1 MADASTSSSSSHA
14 SPRFDVNGP
23 VFYTSAALIL
33 AVVAFGAVFTE
44 TAQSVFSAVQS
55 TITTYTG
62 WFYTLAVGLFLIFAI
77 GLAVSPYGRIKLGPD
92 DSEPD
97 YSYKGWFAMLFSAGM
112 GIGLLF
118 YSVAEPVLHFLSPP
132 GGEGETVEAARQAMQ
147 ITFFHWGIH
156 AWAIYIVVGLS
167 LAYFAYRHDLPL
179 TLRSALYP
187 IAGDRIYGP
196 LGHTIDTVAVLG
208 TMFGV
213 ATSLGLGVMQ
223 VNAGLAFLLGI
234 PEATWVQL
242 LLIAGITAMATIS
255 VVLGLDGGIRRLSE
269 LNLGLGL
276 VLVSFLF
283 VAGPT
288 VFLME
293 AFVQNL
299 GGYLQSIVS
308 MTFRTYAFEGSDWQ
322 SSWTLFY
329 WAWWIAWSPFV
340 GMFIAR
346 ISRGRTIREFVTGVM
361 LVPTLV
367 TFLWLTIFGDTGIQ
381 MILNGNGNAI
391 RSAAENNIPTALFA
405 LLAEFPLA
413 SVSSGIATF
422 VVITFFVTSSDSGSL
437 VIDII
442 TSGGN
447 QNPPVAQRIFWAIT
461 EGAVAATLLLAG
473 GLGAL
478 QTAAI
483 TTALPFT
490 VVLLITCYG
499 LWKGLRR
506 DRVPPPKH
514 TRRDTPPRRSDRP
527 APSLEESRAQRPVTE
542 HAMTGA
548 ASNVDDT

>member
-1 MADASTSSSSSHA
+1 MADALSTE
-14 SPRFDVNGP
+14 SPSDTSRFEVNGP
-23 VFYTSAALIL
+23 VFYTSAVLIL
-33 AVVAFGAVFTE
+33 AVVAFGAIFTP
-44 TAQSVFSAVQS
+44 TAESVFSSVQS
-55 TITTYTG
+55 AITTYTG
-62 WFYTLAVGLFLIFAI
+62 WFYTLAVGLFLLFAI
-77 GLAVSPYGRIKLGPD
+77 GIAASPYGRIKLGPD

-97 YSYKGWFAMLFSAGM
+97 YSYKSWFAMLFSAGM

-132 GGEGETVEAARQAMQ
+132 GGGGETVDAARQAMQ

-187 IAGDRIYGP
+187 IVGDRIYGP
-196 LGHTIDTVAVLG
+196 IGHTVDTVAVLG

-223 VNAGLAFLLGI
+223 VNAGLSFLTGI
-234 PEATWVQL
+234 PETTWVQL
-242 LLIAGITAMATIS
+242 ALIAGITAMATVS

-276 VLVSFLF
+276 LLVTFLF
-283 VAGPT
+283 IAGPT

-299 GGYLQSIVS
+299 GAYFQNIVS

-346 ISRGRTIREFVTGVM
+346 ISRGRTIREFVVGVM

-367 TFLWLTIFGDTGIQ
+367 TFMWLTVFGNTGIQ
-381 MILNGNGNAI
+381 IILNGGGVALQE
-391 RSAAENNIPTALFA
+391 AVQNNIPTALFA
-405 LLAEFPLA
+405 LLNEFPLSA
-413 SVSSGIATF
+413 VSSGVATF

-442 TSGGN
+442 TSGGK
-447 QNPPVAQRIFWAIT
+447 QDPPVAQRIFWAVM
-461 EGAVAATLLLAG
+461 EGAVASVLLLAG

-490 VVLLITCYG
+490 IVLLVICYG

-506 DRVPPPKH
+506 DSVPPPSH
-514 TRRDTPPRRSDRP
+514 MRSEAPMPRQDRSPKARETNGTSSP
-527 APSLEESRAQRPVTE
+527 KKAVAGM
-542 HAMTGA
+542 A
-548 ASNVDDT
+548 DDSE

>member
-1 MADASTSSSSSHA
+1 MDDSSRSTDDAGST
-14 SPRFDVNGP
+14 PRFVVNGP
-23 VFYTSAALIL
+23 VFYTSATLIL
-33 AVVAFGAVFTE
+33 AFVVFGAVFTD
-44 TAQSVFSAVQS
+44 TAKTTFTALQSA
-55 TITTYTG
+55 ITTYSG
-62 WFYTLAVGLFLIFAI
+62 WFYTLAVGIFLVFAI
-77 GLAVSPYGRIKLGPD
+77 GLAVSPYGRIKLGPS

-97 YSYKGWFAMLFSAGM
+97 YSYTGWFAMLFSAGM

-132 GGEGETVEAARQAMQ
+132 GGSGGTVEAAREAMQ
-147 ITFFHWGIH
+147 ITFFHWGVH

-167 LAYFAYRHDLPL
+167 LAYFSYRHDLPL

-187 IAGDRIYGP
+187 IVGDRIYGP
-196 LGHTIDTVAVLG
+196 IGHAVDSVAVLG

-223 VNAGLAFLLGI
+223 VNAGLNFLVGL
-234 PEATWVQL
+234 PEDVWVQL
-242 LLIAGITAMATIS
+242 GLIGGITAMATVS
-255 VVLGLDGGIRRLSE
+255 VVLGLDSGIRRLSE

-276 VLVSFLF
+276 LLLAFLF
-283 VAGPT
+283 IAGPT

-299 GGYLQSIVS
+299 GGYLQNIVS

-346 ISRGRTIREFVTGVM
+346 ISRGRTIREFVAGVM
-361 LVPTLV
+361 LVPTAV

-381 MILNGNGNAI
+381 MILNGSGEAVQNAAQ
-391 RSAAENNIPTALFA
+391 SNIPTALFA
-405 LLAEFPLA
+405 LLESFPLA
-413 SVSSGIATF
+413 SISSGIATF

-442 TSGGN
+442 TSGGEH
-447 QNPPVAQRIFWAIT
+447 NPPVAQRIFWAVT
-461 EGAVAATLLLAG
+461 EGAVASVLLLAG
-473 GLGAL
+473 GLEAL

-490 VVLLITCYG
+490 MVLLVMCYG
-499 LWKGLRR
+499 LWTGLRR
-506 DRVPPPKH
+506 DRVPPPAH
-514 TRRDTPPRRSDRP
+514 AQRSAPARSDRP
-527 APSLEESRAQRPVTE
+527 SRSRASESASTKPAPATDDV
-542 HAMTGA
+542 A
-548 ASNVDDT
+548 A

>member
-1 MADASTSSSSSHA
+1 MDESAQATSAQTDS
-14 SPRFDVNGP
+14 RFVVNGP

-33 AVVAFGAVFTE
+33 AFVLFGAVFTE
-44 TAQSVFSAVQS
+44 TAQSIFSTVQS
-55 TITTYTG
+55 SITAYTG
-62 WFYTLAVGLFLIFAI
+62 WFYTLAVGIFLLFAI

-97 YSYKGWFAMLFSAGM
+97 YSYTGWFAMLFSAGM

-132 GGEGETVEAARQAMQ
+132 GGGEGGTVAAAGEAMQ
-147 ITFFHWGIH
+147 VTFFHWGVH

-167 LAYFAYRHDLPL
+167 LAYFSYRHDLPL

-187 IAGDRIYGP
+187 LVGDRIYGP
-196 LGHTIDTVAVLG
+196 IGHSVDTFAVLG

-223 VNAGLAFLLGI
+223 VNAGLHFLIGI
-234 PEATWVQL
+234 PEAVWVQL
-242 LLIAGITAMATIS
+242 SLIAGITGMATIS

-269 LNLGLGL
+269 LNLGLG
-276 VLVSFLF
+276 VLLLLFLF
-283 VAGPT
+283 AVGPT
-288 VFLME
+288 VFLMD

-299 GGYLQSIVS
+299 GAYLQNIVS
-308 MTFRTYAFEGSDWQ
+308 MTFRTYPFAESDWQ

-346 ISRGRTIREFVTGVM
+346 ISRGRTIREFVSGVM
-361 LVPTLV
+361 LVPTLI
-367 TFLWLTIFGDTGIQ
+367 TFLWLTLFGNTGIG
-381 MILNGNGNAI
+381 MILNGTGGAVQE
-391 RSAAENNIPTALFA
+391 AAQTSIPTALFA
-405 LLAEFPLA
+405 LLGEFPFA
-413 SVSSGIATF
+413 VVSSGIATF

-442 TSGGN
+442 TSGGEHD
-447 QNPPVAQRIFWAIT
+447 PPVAQRIFWAVT
-461 EGAVAATLLLAG
+461 EGAVASVLLLAG
-473 GLGAL
+473 GLQAL

-490 VVLLITCYG
+490 FVLLIMCYG
-499 LWKGLRR
+499 LLQGLRR
-506 DRVPPPKH
+506 DRVPLSRHQRSRKEDGPSR
-514 TRRDTPPRRSDRP
+514 RRDRE
-527 APSLEESRAQRPVTE
+527 AAQRSIPSE
-542 HAMTGA
+542 R
-548 ASNVDDT
+548 ASEDVPA